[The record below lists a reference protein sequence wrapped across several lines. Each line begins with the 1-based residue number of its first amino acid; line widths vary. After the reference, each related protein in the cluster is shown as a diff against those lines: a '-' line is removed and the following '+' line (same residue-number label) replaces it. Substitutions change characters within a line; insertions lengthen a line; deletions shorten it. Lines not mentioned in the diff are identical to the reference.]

1 MTKKTGKRKANWL
14 TTSPGV
20 GTQNTEKRK
29 KQKMELR
36 KREAGWRR
44 LPSGNTCLP
53 EL

>member
-29 KQKMELR
+29 KTKNGAEEEGSWLE
-36 KREAGWRR
+36 KTTIW
-44 LPSGNTCLP
+44 
-53 EL
+53 